1 MEAVVLVENTPG
13 RELEGEHG
21 LSLWIRYGDTYL
33 LLDTGQS
40 GLFWENGKKLGVPF
54 DKLAYS
60 VLSHG
65 HYDHSG
71 GYGKLLDELPHLKV
85 YGRYTADHRFY
96 SLKAEGMRDIGI
108 PEKIL
113 EDHGEN
119 FVFVKK
125 DVMIQQGVWLIG
137 HHGADLS
144 ERGEKTFLFKEK
156 DGRYVPDDFVH
167 EQSLVFE
174 EKEGLVICNSCS
186 HAGMDRI
193 VEEVLDIFPGRKI
206 LAVLGGF
213 HLKGKN
219 SMDSMAYPEEEV
231 VALGRHLLELGVEQ
245 VYTGHCTG
253 NKAYEVLE
261 GVLGDRLHHLTTG
274 NKIFI

>member
-1 MEAVVLVENTPG
+1 MKAVVLVENTPG
-13 RELEGEHG
+13 EELEGEHG
-21 LSLWIRYGDTYL
+21 LSLWIRYGDTCL

-40 GLFWENGKKLGVPF
+40 ELFWENGKKLGVPF
-54 DKLAYS
+54 EELKYS

-71 GYGKLLDELPHLKV
+71 GYGKLLEELPDLKV

-96 SLKAEGMRDIGI
+96 SLKEDRMKDIGI

-113 EDHGEN
+113 EEHGDN
-119 FVFVKK
+119 FVFVKR
-125 DVMIQQGVWLIG
+125 DVMIQPGVWLIG
-137 HHGADLS
+137 HHGEDLS
-144 ERGEKTFLFKEK
+144 DRGERTALFKEEAE
-156 DGRYVPDDFVH
+156 YFVPDDFIH
-167 EQSLVFE
+167 EQSLVLE

-193 VEEVLDIFPGRKI
+193 VEEVLDIFPERRV
-206 LAVLGGF
+206 LAVVGGF

-219 SMDSMAYPEEEV
+219 SMDTMAYSEEEV
-231 VALGRHLLELGVEQ
+231 TALGTRLLELGVEQ

-253 NKAYEVLE
+253 NKAYEVLKK
-261 GVLGDRLHHLTTG
+261 VLGERLHHLNTG